1 MTATGEGNSA
11 NSGDIVVQ
19 GSQLKAGGDTT
30 LDAARD
36 LLLLS
41 AANTQ
46 KTDGSNSSSGAAIGV
61 SLGNDGSAEGTTQ
74 AAVSEGSITIR
85 DQANQKQDV
94 DDLSRDTDTANGS
107 IVPIFD
113 KEKEQNR
120 LKEAQLI
127 GEIGGQ
133 AMDIARTQGDI
144 LGLEAALK
152 ANPAL
157 KGDCRVCG
165 R

>member
-1 MTATGEGNSA
+1 MTATGEGSSA

-36 LLLLS
+36 LLLFS

-61 SLGNDGSAEGTTQ
+61 SLGEVVLSELGNDGSAEGTTQ
-74 AAVSEGSITIR
+74 AAVSEGSITLR
-85 DQANQKQDV
+85 DTDKQQQNV

-107 IVPIFD
+107 IVP
-113 KEKEQNR
+113 
-120 LKEAQLI
+120 
-127 GEIGGQ
+127 
-133 AMDIARTQGDI
+133 I

-157 KGDCRVCG
+157 KGDCRGCG